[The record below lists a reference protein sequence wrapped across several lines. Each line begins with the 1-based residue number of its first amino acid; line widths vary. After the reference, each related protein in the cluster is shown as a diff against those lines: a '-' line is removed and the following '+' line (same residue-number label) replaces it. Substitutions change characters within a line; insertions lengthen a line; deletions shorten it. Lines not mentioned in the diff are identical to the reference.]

1 MVSGS
6 RLLITRSFPHFFHS
20 LGAASVSLV
29 LAIGCGG
36 GNSDGAA
43 GASGSDADSE
53 TSGFGGSAGTP
64 SSFTFGEPVTL
75 ADGQPVSIRI
85 AQDDTSLYVT
95 NHGDSGKGNGSLV
108 KVAKSGGVLETLA
121 ESRETPMG
129 VAVAGPTVYWT
140 ERSAMGGVFVKTD
153 GQAPVNL
160 AMGLAYPNTIA
171 VDERH
176 LAWSF
181 GARPP
186 TIVIKDVANLSV
198 VKQFDFVYDSIS
210 QLLLD
215 APRNQII
222 VVDRGDTW
230 GKIEAVALFEDR
242 RTRLT
247 PALGTFQAAAIHGTR
262 LFFTIPGNGQ
272 VASLDFEHAGRS
284 ASERSGVESALG
296 HRRR

>member
-1 MVSGS
+1 MVPGS
-6 RLLITRSFPHFFHS
+6 RLLITRSFPRFFHS

-43 GASGSDADSE
+43 GASGSGADSE

-95 NHGDSGKGNGSLV
+95 NNGDSGKGNGSLV

-121 ESRETPMG
+121 ESRETP
-129 VAVAGPTVYWT
+129 
-140 ERSAMGGVFVKTD
+140 
-153 GQAPVNL
+153 
-160 AMGLAYPNTIA
+160 MGLAYPNTIA

-247 PALGTFQAAAIHGTR
+247 PALSTLQAAAIHGTR
-262 LFFTIPGNGQ
+262 LFFTIPGDGQ
-272 VASLDFEHAGRS
+272 VASLDLNTQADLRANARGLNRPWGIAVDDEYFYVT
-284 ASERSGVESALG
+284 ERFSPADGPCT
-296 HRRR
+296 